1 MPDKLVALV
10 TGASRG
16 IGQATAIELA
26 RRDIHV
32 VLLARTQGGLEETDD
47 IIRAAGGQATLLP
60 QDLAE
65 FDAVDMLGPS
75 LHARFGRLD
84 ILVHAAAALGKLTP
98 VGHIMI
104 KDWDAA
110 MAVNLGATL
119 RLIRTCDPLLRAA
132 PAGRAVFL
140 TDSRATSPWAY
151 WATYGAGKAAME
163 HLVKTWSHEAQTT
176 NLRATLFDPGPVATR
191 LRAAAFP
198 GEDPAVLR
206 TPAEVAPAIAELC
219 SSETAKSR

>member
-151 WATYGAGKAAME
+151 WATYGARQSCDGAPGE
-163 HLVKTWSHEAQTT
+163 NLVPRGPNDQPSCHLVRPRSRRH
-176 NLRATLFDPGPVATR
+176 PATR
-191 LRAAAFP
+191 CSLPGRRPGRAPNP
-198 GEDPAVLR
+198 GR
-206 TPAEVAPAIAELC
+206 
-219 SSETAKSR
+219 SRARNSRALFFGNR